1 MPEYS
6 ILYAEINIFSFLLM
20 AVILSK
26 NMGLSKMV
34 AQIHFSMAI
43 ASEMVFVLTDT
54 VFVLINEGTI
64 SLGAYTPSAR
74 LILRTVYYFA
84 TVLMCYYWF
93 MYFEY
98 MSESIFVKTK
108 FLSKFSSV
116 FVWTLSA
123 LLILN
128 LFTGILFYVDG
139 NGDYHRGTYY
149 ILTYAL
155 SYVYVVLAFLH
166 ALIRLVKCTDVN
178 EKKTLEVILLFPIAP
193 GGAGILQFIYPRLP
207 IACGVLAI
215 TTALLYLNWIDQ
227 LISLDPL
234 TGLNNRKQ
242 MKHFYHSWTKGRSD
256 GSVMYLLMVDAN
268 KFKTINDT
276 YGHVEGDRALKNIA
290 DALRL
295 GCRDL
300 SKRANISRYG
310 GDEFSVMF
318 EAASREECEKLKA
331 GIKEKLSVINKETEV
346 PFELTVSIG
355 IASTSG
361 NLTLKQLISDADED
375 MYEEKKNA
383 GGR

>member
-1 MPEYS
+1 MAEYS
-6 ILYAEINIFSFLLM
+6 ILYTEINFFSFLLM
-20 AVILSK
+20 AIVLSK

-34 AQIHFSMAI
+34 AQRNFSMAI
-43 ASEMVFVLTDT
+43 ASEMLFVLSDT
-54 VFVLINEGTI
+54 VFVLINEGTV
-64 SLGAYTPSAR
+64 SLGAYTPAAR
-74 LILRTVYYFA
+74 IVCRTVYYFA

-98 MSESIFVKTK
+98 MSDSIFVKTK
-108 FLSKFSSV
+108 LLGKVSSV
-116 FVWTLSA
+116 FVWILSV
-123 LLILN
+123 LLVLN
-128 LFTGILFYVDG
+128 LFIGFLFYVDG
-139 NGDYHRGTYY
+139 NGAYHRGSYF
-149 ILTYAL
+149 ILTYILA
-155 SYVYVVLAFLH
+155 YVYVVLAFIH
-166 ALIRLVKCTDVN
+166 ALVRLIRSRDEN
-178 EKKTLEVILLFPIAP
+178 EKKTLKVILLFPIAP
-193 GGAGILQFIYPRLP
+193 GGAGILQFIYPRFP
-207 IACGVLAI
+207 IACAVLAI

-242 MKHFYHSWTKGRSD
+242 MKHFYQSWVRNRSD
-256 GSVMYLLMVDAN
+256 ETTMYLMMIDAN
-268 KFKTINDT
+268 KFKAINDT

-300 SKRANISRYG
+300 AKRTTISRYG

-318 EAASREECEKLKA
+318 ETSSREECEKLKA
-331 GIKEKLSVINKETEV
+331 GIKEKLALINKETEV
-346 PFELTVSIG
+346 PFDLTVSIG

-361 NLTLKQLISDADED
+361 NLTLKQLIGDADED

>member
-1 MPEYS
+1 MQAEYS
-6 ILYAEINIFSFLLM
+6 ILYTEINIFSFLLM

-34 AQIHFSMAI
+34 AQRHFSMAI
-43 ASEMVFVLTDT
+43 VSEMIFVLTDT
-54 VFVLINEGTI
+54 VFVLINEGSI
-64 SLGAYTPSAR
+64 SLGSYTPSAR
-74 LILRTVYYFA
+74 MILRTVYYFA

-108 FLSKFSSV
+108 FLSKFSAV
-116 FVWTLSA
+116 FVWALSV
-123 LLILN
+123 LLIIN
-128 LFTGILFYVDG
+128 LFTGMLFYVDG
-139 NGDYHRGTYY
+139 SGDYHRGSYY

-155 SYVYVVLAFLH
+155 SYVYVVLAFVH
-166 ALIRLVKCTDVN
+166 ALFRLIRTNDVN

-193 GGAGILQFIYPRLP
+193 GGAGLLQFIYPRLP

-242 MKHFYHSWTKGRSD
+242 MKHFYQSWTKSHSD
-256 GSVMYLLMVDAN
+256 GSLLYLLMIDAN

-290 DALRL
+290 EALRL

-300 SKRANISRYG
+300 TKRATISRYG

-318 EAASREECEKLKA
+318 EASSRDECEKLKA
-331 GIKEKLSVINKETEV
+331 GIKEKLAMINKETEV
-346 PFELTVSIG
+346 PFNLTVSIG

-361 NLTLKQLISDADED
+361 NLTLKQLIGDADED
-375 MYEEKKNA
+375 MYEEKEKS
-383 GGR
+383 R